1 MKRTLLILIVL
12 VGCMLQ
18 LHGQDNTRNFYLNIH
33 QGVQAKVAIVPFE
46 PKMLIS
52 DLHRQMC
59 MENNMT
65 TKEVRYALA
74 NGFCH
79 AMRISAPSRTQPEVY
94 GWEDEWP
101 SSLEELYRSIGYRH
115 LPLQELEGQAA
126 EIHGTLVRNGEIKAE
141 RDTLTRYISAT
152 FEADSVLQEL
162 AFESDLDYTL
172 VISELDIVNLGTPIR
187 VNPDG
192 AAYFVRVHYD
202 LYDEA
207 GEHKSGGIVKRPL
220 LATTYDP
227 VQFSKEAFL
236 DVAKGVYDAISF
248 TVLSEE
254 QSTEE

>member
-1 MKRTLLILIVL
+1 MVVL
-12 VGCMLQ
+12 VGCA
-18 LHGQDNTRNFYLNIH
+18 LHLRGQDNTRNFYLNIH

-59 MENNMT
+59 VENNMT

-101 SSLEELYRSIGYRH
+101 SSLETLYRSIGYQH
-115 LPLQELEGQAA
+115 LPLIELDGQAA
-126 EIHGTLVRNGEIKAE
+126 EIHGANVRQGEIRAE

-152 FEADSVLQEL
+152 FGEDSVLQEL
-162 AFESDLDYTL
+162 AFESALDYTL

-202 LYDEA
+202 LYDA
-207 GEHKSGGIVKRPL
+207 SGKRMNGGIVKRPL
-220 LATTYDP
+220 IATTYDP
-227 VQFSKEAFL
+227 VLFSKEAFL

-254 QSTEE
+254 QTTEN